1 MTIMMA
7 QSMRSNPE
15 RDRKE
20 SGKRFSYDIANRW
33 SLCLLVGMLDSHD
46 GKPGAQF
53 DRIRKNIRLDRYKP
67 LVEVNQANKILVV
80 LDKDIQFN

>member
-1 MTIMMA
+1 MLT
-7 QSMRSNPE
+7 
-15 RDRKE
+15 
-20 SGKRFSYDIANRW
+20 G
-33 SLCLLVGMLDSHD
+33 GMLDSHD

-80 LDKDIQFN
+80 LDKDIQFNWGILSALVPSLHITKVVSVVLGTHQLFG